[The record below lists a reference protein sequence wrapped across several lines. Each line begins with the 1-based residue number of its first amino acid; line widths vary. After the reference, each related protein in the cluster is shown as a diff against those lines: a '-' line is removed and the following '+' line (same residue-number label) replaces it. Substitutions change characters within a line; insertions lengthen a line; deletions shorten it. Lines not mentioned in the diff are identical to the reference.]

1 MVIFTGASVEEAI
14 QNGLKTLDSAYHCYF
29 T

>member
-14 QNGLKTLDSAYHCYF
+14 QNGYPTNESTYYRCFA
-29 T
+29 